1 MAAEKNLV
9 TRPGVSTRALG
20 SKGAVF
26 ANRGLWALIILAGYG
41 ASPAWAQ
48 AGSTAFHPSPVVAAL
63 SAPALLASL
72 CLLLAVALLWLGMRF
87 RQQRSQAQFLSAQA
101 LAQSDELRQQNK
113 RLEATLLEKG
123 QLELKLREQAEAFE
137 RLANEDDLSGL
148 PNRRAFDEVLAR
160 DMAVARRAGRAL
172 SLVVLSI
179 DHLRQI
185 NTEWSR
191 AVGDLVLC
199 EVGELM
205 RRSLRASDMP
215 ARLGNKEFAVLLT
228 DTALPEAEI
237 ACQRLQ
243 RLFAQYAEWGGH
255 EADDIKVSFSA
266 GVVQLR
272 EDDQAPVLFYQRAKN
287 ALATAKRE
295 GSARTCMA

>member
-9 TRPGVSTRALG
+9 IRSGMGMRARG
-20 SKGAVF
+20 GRGAVF
-26 ANRGLWALIILAGYG
+26 AIRGGFALMAIAGS
-41 ASPAWAQ
+41 AVSPAWGH
-48 AGSTAFHPSPVVAAL
+48 AGVDSPLPKAAAL
-63 SAPALLASL
+63 PLPALLGGL
-72 CLLLAVALLWLGMRF
+72 CLLLIVAVVWLGIRLK
-87 RQQRSQAQFLSAQA
+87 QQRNQARQLAAQA
-101 LAQSDELRQQNK
+101 LARSDEVQQHNS
-113 RLEATLLEKG
+113 RLQAALLEKA
-123 QLELKLREQAEAFE
+123 QLELQLREQAEAFE

-255 EADDIKVSFSA
+255 EADEIKVSFSA

-287 ALATAKRE
+287 ALAQAKKE
-295 GSARTCMA
+295 GRARTCAA

>member
-1 MAAEKNLV
+1 MAAEKNPA
-9 TRPGVSTRALG
+9 TRSGMGMRVVSGRAR
-20 SKGAVF
+20 VF
-26 ANRGLWALIILAGYG
+26 ANRSLSALIVSAAG
-41 ASPAWAQ
+41 AAAPAWAQ
-48 AGSTAFHPSPVVAAL
+48 GGMGQSSPPLAVLVL
-63 SAPALLASL
+63 PGLLAGI
-72 CLLLAVALLWLGMRF
+72 CLLLIVVVLWLVLQLK
-87 RQQRSQAQFLSAQA
+87 QQRGQARQ
-101 LAQSDELRQQNK
+101 LAGQEHARSDQLQQQNE
-113 RLEATLLEKG
+113 RLEMALLEKA

-148 PNRRAFDEVLAR
+148 PNRRAFDDVLAR
-160 DMAVARRAGRAL
+160 DMAVARRAGRSL

-179 DHLRQI
+179 DHLKQI
-185 NTEWSR
+185 NAEWSR

-228 DTALPEAEI
+228 DTALAEAEI

-255 EADDIKVSFSA
+255 EAGDIKVSFSA
-266 GVVQLR
+266 GVVQLG

-287 ALATAKRE
+287 ALAQAKKE
-295 GSARTCMA
+295 GRARTCAG